1 MEKHSNEKEIL
12 ACNEEVSKELF
23 SKELHVIVTDGLNAS
38 RDVEEEMKQP
48 DHS

>member
-1 MEKHSNEKEIL
+1 MKEKEIL

-38 RDVEEEMKQP
+38 REEELNENQK
-48 DHS
+48 DHSY

>member
-1 MEKHSNEKEIL
+1 MEKKKNEKEIL
-12 ACNEEVSKELF
+12 ACNEEISKELF

-38 RDVEEEMKQP
+38 RDSDEEMKQP